1 MVFWISKVVYNYY
14 RAFDAS
20 PCSDLQS
27 MPGRAPSGVAG
38 KGWEAAR
45 FPALRFFNQGPQGCI
60 CFSFLF
66 SFEER
71 VLLLIYKSPNHH

>member
-1 MVFWISKVVYNYY
+1 MVFWISKVMDNYY

-20 PCSDLQS
+20 SCSDLQS
-27 MPGRAPSGVAG
+27 VLGRAPSGVAG
-38 KGWEAAR
+38 KGRGAAR
-45 FPALRFFNQGPQGCI
+45 FPALLLFNQSPQGCI